1 MDESGQLCARAILR
15 HCLFQE
21 YMADLHRTELKVRAE
36 RAILIRVA
44 QNSRN
49 HNGYDSLEELHNL
62 ADSAGAKVVG
72 RLSQQRNYP
81 DPSYYLGSGKVR
93 ELAALCRE
101 RDANVVICDDDLSPA
116 QVKQLETEL
125 DVKVVDRT
133 ELILDIFATHA
144 RTKQA
149 KLQVELAQLEYAYPR
164 LKRMWTHLDRTAG
177 GTLGGPAGGGIGV
190 RGPGEKQL
198 EVDRRLV
205 KKNIDRLKSRL
216 EKIDERRKGMVQSR
230 NERFDSVSLV
240 GYTNAGK
247 SSLLKALT
255 GADVSIRDRLFETL
269 DTKTREW
276 ELPDGREVMLSDT
289 VGFIRKLPHHLVAS
303 FRATLEE
310 ARKADLL
317 LHVIDVSEED
327 VEGAIEAV
335 NDVLEEVGCA
345 DRSLIPVL
353 NKVDLVE
360 DESKLVL
367 LRKQLPE
374 CVMTSAANGQGL
386 QALTERV
393 SKFLDRLYEEMVV
406 ETGVGNGKL
415 LSFLYESGAVLSRKY
430 DHETVRLKV
439 KIPDHLT
446 GVVESMGGKLC
457 ARAQGSQG

>member
-1 MDESGQLCARAILR
+1 MCARALSF
-15 HCLFQE
+15 HFLCYQ

-44 QNSRN
+44 RN
-49 HNGYDSLEELHNL
+49 NRNNNGFDSLEELHSL

-72 RLSQQRNYP
+72 RLSQQRNHP
-81 DPSYYLGSGKVR
+81 DPTTYLGKGKIQ
-93 ELAALCRE
+93 ELAALCKE
-101 RDANVVICDDDLSPA
+101 KEADVVICDDDLSPA
-116 QVKQLETEL
+116 QVKKLESEL
-125 DVKVVDRT
+125 DLKVVDRT

-144 RTKQA
+144 RTRQA

-177 GTLGGPAGGGIGV
+177 GTLGGPVGGGIGV

-205 KKNIDRLKSRL
+205 KKSINQLKERL
-216 EKIDERRKGMVQSR
+216 EKIDERRRGMVQSR

-269 DTKTREW
+269 DTRTREW
-276 ELPDGREVMLSDT
+276 QLPDGREIMLSDT

-310 ARKADLL
+310 AREADLL
-317 LHVIDVSEED
+317 LHVIDVSQED
-327 VEGAIEAV
+327 VEGAVEAV
-335 NDVLEEVGCA
+335 NEVLQEIGCG
-345 DRSLIPVL
+345 DKPLIPVL
-353 NKVDLVE
+353 NKVDLLD
-360 DESKLVL
+360 DESKLPP
-367 LRKQLPE
+367 LRKEFPE
-374 CVMTSAANGQGL
+374 CVITSAANGRGL
-386 QALTERV
+386 KALTARV
-393 SKFLDRLYEEMVV
+393 SKFLDRLYEEMVI

-415 LSFLYESGAVLSRKY
+415 LSFLYESGAVLSRNY

-439 KIPDHLT
+439 KIPDHLA

-457 ARAQGSQG
+457 ARAGDTQD